1 MSDAPALPTSDEPTG
16 SGVAASFV
24 VVAGLSG
31 AGRST
36 AADALEDLGWTVVEN
51 LPADLAISLVEQVVI
66 REQGRLAVTID
77 TRDAA
82 RTRSLIQAVSSIRDR
97 GVVPHVLFLDASDD
111 VLIRRFEGARRPHP
125 LQGQE
130 GVVEGIERERA
141 LLGELRGEADLVVDT
156 SLLNPHQLGGRVA
169 AAFGHPDDLALRATV
184 MSFGFK
190 YGVPIDADLV
200 ADVRFLPNPHWVPE
214 LRPLTG
220 LDPRVS
226 DHVVDSDL
234 ARRFLD
240 RYSELLDLVAD
251 GYLRE
256 GKRYVTIA
264 VGCTGGKHRSV
275 AMAEHLAARL
285 VKVGVDTLV
294 VHRDL
299 GRE

>member
-1 MSDAPALPTSDEPTG
+1 MSDAPAFPVNDEPTG

-51 LPADLAISLVEQVVI
+51 LPAELAISLVEQVVI
-66 REQGRLAVTID
+66 RDQGRLAVTID
-77 TRDAA
+77 SRDDA
-82 RTRSLIQAVSSIRDR
+82 RTRSLIHAVGSIRDR

-226 DHVVDSDL
+226 DHVVESDL

-285 VKVGVDTLV
+285 VKVGVDALV

>member
-1 MSDAPALPTSDEPTG
+1 
-16 SGVAASFV
+16 
-24 VVAGLSG
+24 
-31 AGRST
+31 
-36 AADALEDLGWTVVEN
+36 
-51 LPADLAISLVEQVVI
+51 
-66 REQGRLAVTID
+66 
-77 TRDAA
+77 
-82 RTRSLIQAVSSIRDR
+82 
-97 GVVPHVLFLDASDD
+97 
-111 VLIRRFEGARRPHP
+111 
-125 LQGQE
+125 
-130 GVVEGIERERA
+130 VVEGIERERA
-141 LLGELRGEADLVVDT
+141 LLGELRGAADLVVDT
-156 SLLNPHQLGGRVA
+156 SMLNPHELGGRVA
-169 AAFGHPDDLALRATV
+169 AAFGHAEDLALRATV

-220 LDPRVS
+220 LDPGVS
-226 DHVVDSDL
+226 DHVVESEL

-256 GKRYVTIA
+256 GKRYVTVA

-285 VKVGVDTLV
+285 VKVGVETLV